1 MMDWYGGGTA
11 GWVAMTL
18 MMVAFLGIAIA
29 LVVWLVRSTGGGQ
42 RTGQAALAAPNVA
55 AARCDDATELL
66 KRRYATG
73 EIERSEYEQ
82 KLKDL
87 A

>member
-18 MMVAFLGIAIA
+18 MMVAFLGIATA
-29 LVVWLVRSTGGGQ
+29 LVVWLMQSTGDDK
-42 RTGQAALAAPNVA
+42 RNGQATLAAPYVA
-55 AARCDDATELL
+55 KARCDDATELL
-66 KRRYATG
+66 KRRYASG

-82 KLKDL
+82 KLKDI